1 MYTVIAILIVVCIVS
16 FTGTTI
22 VTGPEGKFGKIYC
35 YLFEH
40 KDWQKWEKV
49 CQVLPELEL
58 SEHRVF
64 DECEKLNSYEFLLP
78 NIGISDKDLVVV
90 YWETIN
96 EVSVHEV
103 GSGKCILCP
112 FDRYHSSKAVE
123 ILKQRI

>member
-1 MYTVIAILIVVCIVS
+1 MHTVIAILMVVCMVS
-16 FTGTTI
+16 FTGIII

-49 CQVLPELEL
+49 CQVLPELKL

-78 NIGISDKDLVVV
+78 NTGISDKDLVVI

-96 EVSVHEV
+96 EVCRYMKSVV
-103 GSGKCILCP
+103 VNASCALLISTTPVRL
-112 FDRYHSSKAVE
+112 
-123 ILKQRI
+123 LKF

>member
-1 MYTVIAILIVVCIVS
+1 MHTVITVLIVVCIVS
-16 FTGTTI
+16 FTGI
-22 VTGPEGKFGKIYC
+22 VTIIGPEGKFGKIYC

-49 CQVLPELEL
+49 CQVLPELKL

-64 DECEKLNSYEFLLP
+64 DECEKLNSYGFLLP
-78 NIGISDKDLVVV
+78 NIGISDKDLVVI

-103 GSGKCILCP
+103 DSGECILCP
-112 FDRYHSSKAVE
+112 FDRYHSNKAVE

>member
-16 FTGTTI
+16 FTGII

-49 CQVLPELEL
+49 CQVLPELKL
-58 SEHRVF
+58 SEHCVF

-78 NIGISDKDLVVV
+78 NIGISDKDLIVI

-103 GSGKCILCP
+103 DSGECILCP
-112 FDRYHSSKAVE
+112 FDKYHSNKAVE